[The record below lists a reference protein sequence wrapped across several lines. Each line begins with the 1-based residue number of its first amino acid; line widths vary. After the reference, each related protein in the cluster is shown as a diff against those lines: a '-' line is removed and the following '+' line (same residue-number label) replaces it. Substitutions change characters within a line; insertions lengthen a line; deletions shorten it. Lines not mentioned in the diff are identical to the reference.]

1 MFCSLLGPNMSDWSS
16 DEEWA
21 LIAQD
26 VEPSD
31 VQEQNNEQTEVQGQD
46 DQPRHKMLR

>member
-1 MFCSLLGPNMSDWSS
+1 MFCFLLGPNMSDWSS

-21 LIAQD
+21 LIVQD

-31 VQEQNNEQTEVQGQD
+31 VQQE
-46 DQPRHKMLR
+46 